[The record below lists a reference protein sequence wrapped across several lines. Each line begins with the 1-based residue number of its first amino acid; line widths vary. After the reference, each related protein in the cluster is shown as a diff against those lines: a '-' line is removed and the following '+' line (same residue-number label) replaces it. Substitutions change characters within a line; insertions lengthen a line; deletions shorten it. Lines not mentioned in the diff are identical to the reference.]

1 MLYFRRRRYQ
11 YVWASIGR
19 AYYGSLPRQSPG
31 RHPENDSLNA
41 TNINPTSPST
51 KSSAQ
56 VNEGDAKV
64 PSQELIRTTPPP
76 IDISQKIEKPPR
88 GYLNLTSLLPPE
100 GQLRE
105 HGGPRNIRDSPI
117 DMRTSLTTARRTTSS
132 KTLRPPLRGYK
143 HKRRVRR
150 SRSFLGPVRAI
161 PAMYKTDREGLAQRY
176 TAYRPGA
183 ATPAVDDET
192 DGKRLAQ
199 QAMDYGPAF
208 APYTTKLLKR
218 TEGWESRPALWDIS
232 PGLNRP
238 IVVLSVDV
246 SGPEDAIVTF
256 MNIRSFKSVG
266 AKTSPPNFWKKHL
279 PLSRLPRENWR
290 DDPEARD
297 SWKDALLFREN
308 YMGREINRMQ
318 YVDIQH
324 ISTARWEDL
333 RCYRGGRRIIGA
345 RQRVCENS
353 MAQLR
358 AARTWW
364 EGHRNMGRGLVNW
377 EDEWVPT
384 GELRDVFR
392 RRYIEPLGKEDN
404 ELGSVV
410 AGRAS
415 NDASEGIGELVL
427 QMEGLRA
434 EMRAEFE
441 ETRNKMRAGLHKV
454 KTETRSKLMTRMIE
468 ELEDSREGGRGVGTG
483 KEREAAD
490 AAAGVRDV
498 SAVGGLASS
507 ERPNKV
513 EAMRLMLKMA
523 RIEVDG
529 VRAEMERMRGDMDKM
544 KVDVALLK
552 RADAAREAAWR
563 RKRVKVQKAGMY
575 VPVLGPRSSAA
586 RAELPP
592 WVTSDVLEG
601 AGESTLKGLKEELKQ
616 AMSDPEE
623 AAQTPTPAASL
634 PPQVAGKVPI
644 LGPLAQSR
652 G

>member
-1 MLYFRRRRYQ
+1 
-11 YVWASIGR
+11 
-19 AYYGSLPRQSPG
+19 
-31 RHPENDSLNA
+31 
-41 TNINPTSPST
+41 
-51 KSSAQ
+51 
-56 VNEGDAKV
+56 
-64 PSQELIRTTPPP
+64 
-76 IDISQKIEKPPR
+76 
-88 GYLNLTSLLPPE
+88 
-100 GQLRE
+100 
-105 HGGPRNIRDSPI
+105 
-117 DMRTSLTTARRTTSS
+117 
-132 KTLRPPLRGYK
+132 
-143 HKRRVRR
+143 
-150 SRSFLGPVRAI
+150 
-161 PAMYKTDREGLAQRY
+161 MYKTDREGLAQRY

-183 ATPAVDDET
+183 ATPEVDDET

-232 PGLNRP
+232 PGCLLWLPPYYKNPNGTNLRHPHPDSLNRP

-256 MNIRSFKSVG
+256 MNIRSFKLVG
-266 AKTSPPNFWKKHL
+266 AKTSLPNFWKKHL

-333 RCYRGGRRIIGA
+333 RCYRGERRIIGA

-392 RRYIEPLGKEDN
+392 RRYIEPLGNEDN

-454 KTETRSKLMTRMIE
+454 KTGTRSKLMTRMIE
-468 ELEDSREGGRGVGTG
+468 ELEDVREGLQVVNRAEMAVVELELAKSARPPMPPPEYATSPQLAVWH
-483 KEREAAD
+483 AAND
-490 AAAGVRDV
+490 TAEWSGD
-498 SAVGGLASS
+498 LT
-507 ERPNKV
+507 NKV
-513 EAMRLMLKMA
+513 EAMRLELKMG

-529 VRAEMERMRGDMDKM
+529 MRAEMGRMRDDMDKM
-544 KVDVALLK
+544 KMDLALLK
-552 RADAAREAAWR
+552 RADAAREAAGR
-563 RKRVKVQKAGMY
+563 RKSVKVQKAGMY
-575 VPVLGPRSSAA
+575 VPALGPRAIVGCEGRTAA
-586 RAELPP
+586 MGNKRRIGRDGGIDTKRVERGVEA
-592 WVTSDVLEG
+592 SDERPG
-601 AGESTLKGLKEELKQ
+601 RSCADTDSGSFI
-616 AMSDPEE
+616 
-623 AAQTPTPAASL
+623 AASGSGGSSR
-634 PPQVAGKVPI
+634 AGPAGTVQGMSEGDDEIGGSYLYQEQASSKGFKSSG
-644 LGPLAQSR
+644 LWR
-652 G
+652 GLVFAVSVHYSIYTLHI